1 MDALFEKKLVK
12 ELSEDEFN
20 VPEGYEI
27 KISETIQKI
36 QNSEEVKMDK
46 KTHWISNH
54 KVAGVLLVLG
64 VLSVLSGTSY
74 ATVNRFRERMN
85 ELPKQKVEKYYSD
98 VQNSKVDAD
107 GYSRELTR
115 EEEKRFVYLRKQF
128 KTKGVFPQKE
138 ITEVENQK
146 LVIPD
151 TVCFVPKE
159 SKFYLPQRSLS
170 DEEILE
176 IIDLQEKRDYSLQKQ
191 NKMKHEEV
199 SDDSIRKKAVTAVKN
214 VYGVKS
220 DDIKILSSEKDGAD
234 FIINLK
240 SKGTQFLVFCSG
252 KGVVGGITMGKE
264 NRSAHSP
271 NVKFHKQ
278 TRKSFMDSLEVQM
291 KAFTGAN
298 IEKMQTYGL
307 MNARGE
313 LAYGTISCYC
323 KMSDGRACVAVYSMA
338 YQDVYHIYMLENAG
352 QMRKEI
358 SRRQKQAKATGQVY
372 QFINGSGSSPER

>member
-1 MDALFEKKLVK
+1 MDALFEKKLVE

-64 VLSVLSGTSY
+64 VLSVFSGTSY

-85 ELPKQKVEKYYSD
+85 ELPKQKVEKYNLD

-107 GYSRELTR
+107 GFSRELTK
-115 EEEKRFVYLRKQF
+115 EEEEQFLYLRKQYE
-128 KTKGVFPQKE
+128 TKGVFPQKE

-146 LVIPD
+146 LVIRD

-159 SKFYLPQRSLS
+159 SKFYLPQRTLS

-191 NKMKHEEV
+191 NKREHIEV
-199 SDDSIRKKAVTAVKN
+199 SDDSISKKAVTAVEN

-220 DDIKILSSEKDGAD
+220 DEIKIVSSERDGAD
-234 FIINLK
+234 SIMNLK
-240 SKGTQFLVFCSG
+240 NKETQFLVSCSG
-252 KGVVGGITMGKE
+252 KGVVEGITMGKE
-264 NRSAHSP
+264 NLPAHSL
-271 NVKFHKQ
+271 NVKLKKKVK
-278 TRKSFMDSLEVQM
+278 KSMMKSLEAKV

-298 IEKMQTYGL
+298 IEKTQAYGL
-307 MNARGE
+307 MNDRKE

-323 KMSDGRACVAVYSMA
+323 EMSDGRACVAVYSMA
-338 YQDVYHIYMLENAG
+338 YQNVYEIYILENAS
-352 QMRKEI
+352 QMQKEI
-358 SRRQKQAKATGQVY
+358 KRKQKQAKEAGQVY
-372 QFINGSGSSPER
+372 RLL

>member
-1 MDALFEKKLVK
+1 MDALFEKKLVE

-85 ELPKQKVEKYYSD
+85 ELPKQKVEKYHSD

-176 IIDLQEKRDYSLQKQ
+176 IIDLQEK
-191 NKMKHEEV
+191 E
-199 SDDSIRKKAVTAVKN
+199 
-214 VYGVKS
+214 
-220 DDIKILSSEKDGAD
+220 
-234 FIINLK
+234 
-240 SKGTQFLVFCSG
+240 
-252 KGVVGGITMGKE
+252 
-264 NRSAHSP
+264 
-271 NVKFHKQ
+271 
-278 TRKSFMDSLEVQM
+278 
-291 KAFTGAN
+291 
-298 IEKMQTYGL
+298 
-307 MNARGE
+307 
-313 LAYGTISCYC
+313 
-323 KMSDGRACVAVYSMA
+323 
-338 YQDVYHIYMLENAG
+338 
-352 QMRKEI
+352 
-358 SRRQKQAKATGQVY
+358 
-372 QFINGSGSSPER
+372 